1 MALKRLTST
10 ALAAGFLLA
19 TVAMAVTPNTLNA
32 PSVSAP
38 RAGVATVDITGDLV
52 DVYGVNMA
60 ILIDPAI
67 VGGYAISSTAFEDST
82 INMVD
87 DTLFVGLA
95 SGSPVNLAGGTLAT
109 IEIDILSE
117 ATLGDYS
124 LAFVGWPETHANE
137 AVVGLV
143 DGQISVVNILPV
155 WDAQADTSTDEDQTL
170 SFTVNATDGDG
181 DGLTYSATT
190 LPTGATF
197 TPGTQVFDWLPGYF
211 DAGPHVATFEVTDGF
226 DVVSMTVNIT
236 VNNVNRLPTW
246 TQTPAQ
252 TVNETETVQFV
263 VEASDLDLEELTYSM
278 PGELPTGWSF
288 DSGTRTFSWT
298 TTYEDSGSYVA
309 TFNVTDGT
317 TPQAMDVDIRV
328 DNVNRLP
335 IFTPVSDKVANEA
348 ETVAFTVSATDA
360 DGDPITLAMDSGP
373 TGATFDAGTG
383 SFSWVTDHFDAGTYT
398 ADFSAF
404 DSHGYEYL
412 SVGITVNNVNR
423 APVWDAR
430 ADTTAEPTV
439 ELSFSVGATDE
450 DLEGLTYSM
459 TTGPVGAAFDAGTQV
474 FTWTADY
481 LQAGDT
487 VAVFSVTDGI
497 DVVTDEVAINV
508 PDRFGDVTESGDVTA
523 LDASWILQFSTRIRA
538 TINEVLADVT
548 ASEAVTAYDAA
559 LVLYQ
564 VVNPGY
570 VFPVLGGEPPMVAR
584 PALTEPRVVSVCSSD
599 GAWIVSIDDA
609 DGVLGCDFTFDL
621 GQGASEVTVSG
632 THIAYRQD
640 GSVLDVGLALPDQET
655 GVLLRI
661 EGAELTSMPTIESVS
676 LNEGG
681 IPAIAAIPVEFAL
694 AQNAPNPF
702 NPTTSI
708 RFGIAEA
715 GPVQLSIY
723 NANGQVVRVLVDGAM
738 ETGMHEVTWDGLD
751 AAGRNVASGIY
762 VYRLTSGT
770 SVSVRRMS
778 LVR

>member
-1 MALKRLTST
+1 MSLKRLTST
-10 ALAAGFLLA
+10 ALAAGCLLA
-19 TVAMAVTPNTLNA
+19 TTAIASVGNTLSA

-52 DVYGVNMA
+52 NVYGVNMA
-60 ILIDPAI
+60 ILIDPTI
-67 VGGYAISSTAFEDST
+67 VDGYSISSTAFEDST

-95 SGSPVNLAGGTLAT
+95 SGAPVNLVGGAIATL
-109 IEIDILSE
+109 EIDIPAG
-117 ATLGDYS
+117 ATLGNYS
-124 LAFVGWPETHANE
+124 LTWVAYPETHANE
-137 AVVGLV
+137 AAVGLV

-211 DAGPHVATFEVTDGF
+211 DAGPHSATFRVDDGF
-226 DVVSMTVNIT
+226 DTVDMTVAIT

-252 TVNETETVQFV
+252 TVNETELVEFV

-278 PGELPTGWSF
+278 PGELPTGWAF
-288 DSGTRTFSWT
+288 DAGTRTFSWT

-335 IFTPVSDKVANEA
+335 IFDAVSAQVVDEA
-348 ETVAFTVSATDA
+348 QTVAFTVSATDP
-360 DGDPITLAMDSGP
+360 DGQTMTLAMTDGP
-373 TGATFDAGTG
+373 AAASFDAGTG
-383 SFSWVTDHFDAGTYT
+383 DFTWVTDHFDSGVYA
-398 ADFSAF
+398 AEFSVF
-404 DSHGYEYL
+404 DTEDYLLL
-412 SVGITVNNVNR
+412 SVDITVNNVNR

-430 ADTTAEPTV
+430 PDTTAEPTV
-439 ELSFSVGATDE
+439 ELSFSVGATDL
-450 DLEGLTYSM
+450 DLEDLTYSM
-459 TTGPVGAAFDAGTQV
+459 TTGPVGAAFDPGTQV

-497 DVVTDEVAINV
+497 DAVTDEVAINV

-538 TINEVLADVT
+538 SINEILADVT

-570 VFPVLGGEPPMVAR
+570 VFPVLGGSVPATPRLAR
-584 PALTEPRVVSVCSSD
+584 VDPRVVSVSSDD
-599 GAWIVSIDDA
+599 GAWIVSIDDV

-621 GQGASEVTVSG
+621 GEGAPEVTVAG
-632 THIAYRQD
+632 THVAYRQE
-640 GSVLDVGLALPDQET
+640 GSILDVGLALPDQES

-661 EGAELTSMPTIESVS
+661 EGVDLTSMPTIESVS